1 MESLKRH
8 PVFGLDSRWSWIT
21 ALSCSLC
28 LFMGNVGSRVFG
40 IVYVGIIET
49 FQVSREEATWPLT
62 IFDVVTSF
70 ANLLFGFIC
79 RRSSSRA
86 VLLGCSF
93 LGPVAIA
100 LCYFAPNV
108 AFITGFYGAVNGI
121 AFSGLMVGLHVVIA
135 QYFEKRRATAFSVF
149 YTVAGLNTFFVP
161 PIIEYSLAEFGLR
174 GALLLLGAISLN
186 AFPAAIILR
195 SPPWADPTRQRHRFT
210 PRPASKE
217 AVQHADENVSLTN
230 DNKANNVTSG
240 DNGTTKPSKKSPS
253 TDAKTDRSSFH
264 AAKNFL
270 TLRFWVDSTSFGVVY
285 LSLALFVMLVVDLA
299 KDRGVST
306 ADSVYLFHAFSVGDV
321 VMRAL
326 NGWIVDAGLLSVNS
340 IMGLGFF
347 VQGIGFVLMVY
358 GVALPALVVA
368 SFLLGAS
375 IGFRMSLGTIV
386 LILDFGVEALPIMI
400 GGLGVV
406 TALNSWVRA
415 PLVGYFRDKH
425 GSYDG
430 VMLIM
435 AIVSLVYLLIWEAR
449 FFIKKIA
456 QRRRKVQVPVESGKE
471 AVTTTT

>member
-1 MESLKRH
+1 MRQISQR
-8 PVFGLDSRWSWIT
+8 FYS
-21 ALSCSLC
+21 
-28 LFMGNVGSRVFG
+28 
-40 IVYVGIIET
+40 
-49 FQVSREEATWPLT
+49 
-62 IFDVVTSF
+62 IFS
-70 ANLLFGFIC
+70 
-79 RRSSSRA
+79 
-86 VLLGCSF
+86 
-93 LGPVAIA
+93 
-100 LCYFAPNV
+100 
-108 AFITGFYGAVNGI
+108 GI

-149 YTVAGLNTFFVP
+149 YTLAGLNTFFVP
-161 PIIEYSLAEFGLR
+161 PIIEHSLAEFGVR
-174 GALLLLGAISLN
+174 GALLILGAISLN

-195 SPPWADPTRQRHRFT
+195 SPPWADPTHQRHRFT

-217 AVQHADENVSLTN
+217 EVQHADENVSLTN
-230 DNKANNVTSG
+230 DNKANNITSG
-240 DNGTTKPSKKSPS
+240 NNGTTKLSKTSPS
-253 TDAKTDRSSFH
+253 TDAKTNSSSFH

-340 IMGLGFF
+340 IMGFGFF

-415 PLVGYFRDKH
+415 PLVGKPSKTRVHLGFFVSSETLPRLARRTISESFTNDPTPVFAGYFRDKH

-449 FFIKKIA
+449 FFMKK
-456 QRRRKVQVPVESGKE
+456 
-471 AVTTTT
+471 

>member
-1 MESLKRH
+1 MGSLG
-8 PVFGLDSRWSWIT
+8 F
-21 ALSCSLC
+21 
-28 LFMGNVGSRVFG
+28 RVFG

-70 ANLLFGFIC
+70 ANYAFISDLLFGFIC
-79 RRSSSRA
+79 RRSCSRA

-100 LCYFAPNV
+100 VCYFAPNV

-149 YTVAGLNTFFVP
+149 YTLAGLNTFFVP
-161 PIIEYSLAEFGLR
+161 PITEHSLTEYGVR
-174 GALLLLGAISLN
+174 GALLILGAISLN

-195 SPPWADPTRQRHRFT
+195 SPPWADPTRQRLT
-210 PRPASKE
+210 PRPVSNQAL
-217 AVQHADENVSLTN
+217 QHADQNVSLTN
-230 DNKANNVTSG
+230 DGKANNLKFG
-240 DNGTTKPSKKSPS
+240 NNGTTKPSKTSLS
-253 TDAKTDRSSFH
+253 TNTKTDNSLFIT
-264 AAKNFL
+264 AKNFL
-270 TLRFWVDSTSFGVVY
+270 TLRFWVDSTSFGVAYMSYAV
-285 LSLALFVMLVVDLA
+285 FVMLVVDLA

-347 VQGIGFVLMVY
+347 VQGIGFVFMVY
-358 GVALPALVVA
+358 GVGLPALVAA

-375 IGFRMSLGTIV
+375 IGLRMSLGTIM

-406 TALNSWVRA
+406 SSLNSWLRA

-435 AIVSLVYLLIWEAR
+435 AIVSLIYVLIWEAR
-449 FFIKKIA
+449 FFINKIA
-456 QRRRKVQVPVESGKE
+456 QRRRKAQVQVESGKA
-471 AVTTTT
+471 AVTTKT